1 MKDWVPRNS
10 PGFVRVPTS
19 HPGQSGARLISPAA
33 RDFRSHPVPTHRS
46 GATHAT
52 LISGSPHRISF
63 MAPLLS
69 SIVNPD
75 FSATLIQSAWL
86 VPCYALI
93 GAALAAL
100 WSPGLT
106 RRTGPRP
113 AGYLNLL
120 MTFFAF
126 VHSVLALIGA
136 WGQPAIDRSWSWLEA
151 AGLHVTIDLKLSA
164 LTLGAMALITGL
176 NLLAQLYAVG
186 YLEMDWGWARFYTVV
201 GLFESGMCALVLCN
215 SVFFSYFIL
224 EILTLCTYLLI
235 GVWYNQS
242 LVVTGARDAFLTKR
256 VGDLILLVGV
266 VALLPLVGSW
276 NYDDLTAWAA
286 SDFATPTVL
295 TGISLT
301 LIAGPLG
308 KCAQFPLHLWLDEA
322 QEGPLPATILRNAVV
337 VATGAWVLI
346 QLEPVLACAPL
357 AQTVMITV
365 GSATALG
372 AVCISI
378 AQIDI
383 KRVLSYLVSAFMGL
397 VFIAIGTGQTQLAL
411 LFLLT
416 YALAMALLVMAIGT
430 IILSNITQDLTQLGG
445 LWSKRPIPGL
455 AFLLGSVSLAAL
467 PPFGDFWPLAQLV
480 QGLLPIDSNLA
491 ILVIVINGLTA
502 FSLMR
507 VFVQV
512 WGGSATQMTTRSP
525 EVLWPMVVPL
535 TIMVGLALHTP
546 ILLYQWQ
553 LIPTGLDFSA
563 TATQV
568 LILSTGLGLVTG
580 YGIYA
585 GSSIPKPVRLPVP
598 QVQEFFAKDF
608 YAADLYRYTVVA
620 IVALSS
626 KAISVIDR
634 YIVDGV
640 VNLVG
645 LGTMGIGQGLKYNT
659 SGQTQSYA
667 LTIAVAL
674 VTIGFLI
681 LWPLLQLP
689 SIPLPQIDDLALIPL

>member
-1 MKDWVPRNS
+1 
-10 PGFVRVPTS
+10 
-19 HPGQSGARLISPAA
+19 
-33 RDFRSHPVPTHRS
+33 
-46 GATHAT
+46 
-52 LISGSPHRISF
+52 
-63 MAPLLS
+63 MAPTLTFGLS
-69 SIVNPD
+69 PLFSLASSLPFSSNLGLAALPSVNSLG
-75 FSATLIQSAWL
+75 SALMGVAWL
-86 VPCYALI
+86 VPLYALM
-93 GAALAAL
+93 GAALAL
-100 WSPGLT
+100 VWSPGIT

-120 MTFFAF
+120 MTFLAFA
-126 VHSVLALIGA
+126 HSVLALISA
-136 WGQPAIDRSWSWLEA
+136 WGQPALNLSWSWLQA
-151 AGLHVTIDLKLSA
+151 AGLHVTIDLKVSA
-164 LTLGAMALITGL
+164 VTLGAMALVTGL

-186 YLEMDWGWARFYTVV
+186 YLEMDWGWARFYTVL
-201 GLFESGMCALVLCN
+201 GLFEAGMCALVLCN

-235 GVWYNQS
+235 GIWYNQS

-266 VALLPLVGSW
+266 VALLPLAGSW
-276 NYDDLTAWAA
+276 NYDDLTTWAA
-286 SDFATPTVL
+286 SDLATPAVL

-322 QEGPLPATILRNAVV
+322 QEGPLPATILRNSVV

-346 QLEPVLACAPL
+346 QLEPVLACVPL

-365 GSATALG
+365 GSATAFG

-378 AQIDI
+378 AQVDI

-416 YALAMALLVMAIGT
+416 YALAMALLVMSIGT
-430 IILSNITQDLTQLGG
+430 IVLSNITQDLTQLGG
-445 LWSKRPIPGL
+445 LWPKRPIPGL

-467 PPFGDFWPLAQLV
+467 PPFGNFWPLARLV
-480 QGLLPIDSNLA
+480 QGLLPLDPKLA
-491 ILVIVINGLTA
+491 ALVVVVNFLTA

-507 VFVQV
+507 VFMRV
-512 WGGSATQMTTRSP
+512 WGGSPTEMTTRSP

-535 TIMVGLALHTP
+535 TLMVGFNLHTP

-553 LIPTGLDFSA
+553 LIPADLSLGAMSTL
-563 TATQV
+563 V
-568 LILSTGLGLVTG
+568 LVLSTGLGLVAG
-580 YGIYA
+580 AGVYA
-585 GSSIPKPVRLPVP
+585 WSGIPKPVRLPVP

-608 YAADLYRYTVVA
+608 YAADLYRYTIVA
-620 IVALSS
+620 IVGLSS
-626 KAISVIDR
+626 KAISLIDR
-634 YIVDGV
+634 YVVDGL

-645 LGTMGIGQGLKYNT
+645 LTTMLLGQGLKYNI
-659 SGQTQSYA
+659 SGQVQSYA

-689 SIPLPQIDDLALIPL
+689 GLDDISLVSSLFPSS

>member
-1 MKDWVPRNS
+1 MIPLAHLTDLS
-10 PGFVRVPTS
+10 PMALTLT
-19 HPGQSGARLISPAA
+19 AMLSPAFSPA
-33 RDFRSHPVPTHRS
+33 LSLPPASPLDL
-46 GATHAT
+46 AT
-52 LISGSPHRISF
+52 LPALAQIGPVLVR
-63 MAPLLS
+63 
-69 SIVNPD
+69 
-75 FSATLIQSAWL
+75 SAWF

-93 GAALAAL
+93 GAALAL
-100 WSPGLT
+100 VWSPGIT

-120 MTFFAF
+120 MTLLAF
-126 VHSVLALIGA
+126 SHSVLALISA
-136 WGQPAIDRSWSWLEA
+136 WGQPAVDRSWLWLEA
-151 AGLHVTIDLKLSA
+151 AGLHVTIDLKISA

-186 YLEMDWGWARFYTVV
+186 YLEMDWGWARFYTVL
-201 GLFESGMCALVLCN
+201 GLFEAGMCALCLCN

-256 VGDLILLVGV
+256 IGDLILLVGV

-276 NYDDLTAWAA
+276 NYDDLTQWAA
-286 SDFATPTVL
+286 SDLANPTVL
-295 TGISLT
+295 TGISLA
-301 LIAGPLG
+301 LIAGPIG

-346 QLEPVLACAPL
+346 QLEPVLACVPL

-365 GSATALG
+365 GAATALG
-372 AVCISI
+372 TVCISI

-416 YALAMALLVMAIGT
+416 YALAMALLVMSIGT
-430 IILSNITQDLTQLGG
+430 IIISNITQDLTQLGG

-467 PPFGDFWPLAQLV
+467 PPFGNFWPLAQLV
-480 QGLLPIDSNLA
+480 QGLLPLNPKLA
-491 ILVIVINGLTA
+491 ALVIVVNGLTA

-512 WGGSATQMTTRSP
+512 WGGSPTQMTTRSP

-535 TIMVGLALHTP
+535 TVMVGVALHTP
-546 ILLYQWQ
+546 IMLYQWH
-553 LIPTGLDFSA
+553 LIPAALNLGASSTL
-563 TATQV
+563 V
-568 LILSTGLGLVTG
+568 LVLSTGLGLVAG
-580 YGIYA
+580 AGVYA
-585 GSSIPKPVRLPVP
+585 WSGIPKPVRLPVP

-608 YAADLYRYTVVA
+608 YMADLYRYTVVA
-620 IVALSS
+620 IVAICSQ
-626 KAISVIDR
+626 AISLIDR
-634 YIVDGV
+634 YVVDGL

-645 LGTMGIGQGLKYNT
+645 LVTMVLGQGLKYNT
-659 SGQTQSYA
+659 SGQAQSYA

-689 SIPLPQIDDLALIPL
+689 GLDNVALVSALFQS

>member
-1 MKDWVPRNS
+1 
-10 PGFVRVPTS
+10 
-19 HPGQSGARLISPAA
+19 
-33 RDFRSHPVPTHRS
+33 
-46 GATHAT
+46 
-52 LISGSPHRISF
+52 
-63 MAPLLS
+63 
-69 SIVNPD
+69 
-75 FSATLIQSAWL
+75 
-86 VPCYALI
+86 
-93 GAALAAL
+93 
-100 WSPGLT
+100 
-106 RRTGPRP
+106 
-113 AGYLNLL
+113 
-120 MTFFAF
+120 
-126 VHSVLALIGA
+126 
-136 WGQPAIDRSWSWLEA
+136 
-151 AGLHVTIDLKLSA
+151 
-164 LTLGAMALITGL
+164 
-176 NLLAQLYAVG
+176 
-186 YLEMDWGWARFYTVV
+186 
-201 GLFESGMCALVLCN
+201 
-215 SVFFSYFIL
+215 
-224 EILTLCTYLLI
+224 
-235 GVWYNQS
+235 
-242 LVVTGARDAFLTKR
+242 
-256 VGDLILLVGV
+256 
-266 VALLPLVGSW
+266 
-276 NYDDLTAWAA
+276 
-286 SDFATPTVL
+286 
-295 TGISLT
+295 
-301 LIAGPLG
+301 
-308 KCAQFPLHLWLDEA
+308 
-322 QEGPLPATILRNAVV
+322 
-337 VATGAWVLI
+337 
-346 QLEPVLACAPL
+346 
-357 AQTVMITV
+357 
-365 GSATALG
+365 
-372 AVCISI
+372 
-378 AQIDI
+378 
-383 KRVLSYLVSAFMGL
+383 
-397 VFIAIGTGQTQLAL
+397 
-411 LFLLT
+411 
-416 YALAMALLVMAIGT
+416 
-430 IILSNITQDLTQLGG
+430 
-445 LWSKRPIPGL
+445 
-455 AFLLGSVSLAAL
+455 
-467 PPFGDFWPLAQLV
+467 
-480 QGLLPIDSNLA
+480 
-491 ILVIVINGLTA
+491 TA

>member
-1 MKDWVPRNS
+1 MGV
-10 PGFVRVPTS
+10 
-19 HPGQSGARLISPAA
+19 
-33 RDFRSHPVPTHRS
+33 
-46 GATHAT
+46 
-52 LISGSPHRISF
+52 
-63 MAPLLS
+63 
-69 SIVNPD
+69 
-75 FSATLIQSAWL
+75 AWL
-86 VPCYALI
+86 VPLYALV
-93 GAALAAL
+93 GAALAL
-100 WSPGLT
+100 VWSPGIT

-120 MTFFAF
+120 MTFLAFA
-126 VHSVLALIGA
+126 HSVLALISA
-136 WGQPAIDRSWSWLEA
+136 WGQPALNLSWSWLQA
-151 AGLHVTIDLKLSA
+151 AGLQVTIDLKVSA
-164 LTLGAMALITGL
+164 VTLGAMALVTGL
-176 NLLAQLYAVG
+176 TLLAQLYAVA
-186 YLEMDWGWARFYTVV
+186 YLEMDWGWARFYTVL
-201 GLFESGMCALVLCN
+201 GLFEAGMCSLVLCN

-235 GVWYNQS
+235 GIWYNQS

-256 VGDLILLVGV
+256 IGDLILLVGV
-266 VALLPLVGSW
+266 VALLPLAGSW
-276 NYDDLTAWAA
+276 NYDDLTTWAA
-286 SDFATPTVL
+286 SDLSTPAVL

-322 QEGPLPATILRNAVV
+322 QEGPLPATILRNSVV

-346 QLEPVLACAPL
+346 QLEPVLACVPL
-357 AQTVMITV
+357 AQTVMIAV
-365 GSATALG
+365 GSATAFG

-378 AQIDI
+378 AQVDI

-445 LWSKRPIPGL
+445 LWPKRPIPGL
-455 AFLLGSVSLAAL
+455 AFLLGTVSLAAL
-467 PPFGDFWPLAQLV
+467 PPFGNFWPLARLV
-480 QGLLPIDSNLA
+480 QA
-491 ILVIVINGLTA
+491 ILPLDPKLAALVVVVNFLTA

-507 VFVQV
+507 VFMQV
-512 WGGSATQMTTRSP
+512 WGGSPTEMTARSP

-535 TIMVGLALHTP
+535 TLMVGFNLHTP

-553 LIPTGLDFSA
+553 LIPADLSLGAMSTL
-563 TATQV
+563 V
-568 LILSTGLGLVTG
+568 LVLSTGLGLVAG
-580 YGIYA
+580 AGVYA
-585 GSSIPKPVRLPVP
+585 WSGIPKPVRLPVP

-608 YAADLYRYTVVA
+608 YAADLYRYTIVA
-620 IVALSS
+620 IVGLSS
-626 KAISVIDR
+626 KAISLIDR
-634 YIVDGV
+634 YLVDGL

-645 LGTMGIGQGLKYNT
+645 LATMLLGQGLKYNI
-659 SGQTQSYA
+659 SGQVQSYA

-689 SIPLPQIDDLALIPL
+689 GLDDISLVSSLFPSS

>member
-1 MKDWVPRNS
+1 
-10 PGFVRVPTS
+10 
-19 HPGQSGARLISPAA
+19 
-33 RDFRSHPVPTHRS
+33 
-46 GATHAT
+46 
-52 LISGSPHRISF
+52 
-63 MAPLLS
+63 MAPTLTFGLS
-69 SIVNPD
+69 PLFSLVFSLPFSSNLGLAALPSVNPLG
-75 FSATLIQSAWL
+75 SALMGVAWL
-86 VPCYALI
+86 VPLYALV
-93 GAALAAL
+93 GAALAL
-100 WSPGLT
+100 VWSPGIT

-120 MTFFAF
+120 MTFLAFA
-126 VHSVLALIGA
+126 HSVLALISA
-136 WGQPAIDRSWSWLEA
+136 WGQPALNLSWSWLQA
-151 AGLHVTIDLKLSA
+151 AGLQVTIDLKVSA
-164 LTLGAMALITGL
+164 VTLGAMALVTGL
-176 NLLAQLYAVG
+176 NLLAQLYAVA
-186 YLEMDWGWARFYTVV
+186 YLEMDWGWARFYTVL
-201 GLFESGMCALVLCN
+201 GLFEAGMCSLVLCN

-235 GVWYNQS
+235 GIWYNQS

-256 VGDLILLVGV
+256 IGDLILLVGV
-266 VALLPLVGSW
+266 VALLPLAGSW
-276 NYDDLTAWAA
+276 NYDDLTTWAA
-286 SDFATPTVL
+286 SDLSTPAVL

-322 QEGPLPATILRNAVV
+322 QEGPLPATILRNSVV

-346 QLEPVLACAPL
+346 QLEPVLACVPL
-357 AQTVMITV
+357 AQTVMIAV
-365 GSATALG
+365 GSATAFG

-378 AQIDI
+378 AQVDI

-445 LWSKRPIPGL
+445 LWPKRPIPGL
-455 AFLLGSVSLAAL
+455 AFLLGTVSLAAL
-467 PPFGDFWPLAQLV
+467 PPFGNFWPLARLV
-480 QGLLPIDSNLA
+480 QA
-491 ILVIVINGLTA
+491 ILPLDPKLAALVVVVNFLTA

-507 VFVQV
+507 VFMQV
-512 WGGSATQMTTRSP
+512 WGGSPTEMTARSP

-535 TIMVGLALHTP
+535 TLMVGFNLHTP

-553 LIPTGLDFSA
+553 LIPADLSLGAMSTL
-563 TATQV
+563 V
-568 LILSTGLGLVTG
+568 LVLSTGLGLVAG
-580 YGIYA
+580 AGVYA
-585 GSSIPKPVRLPVP
+585 WSGIPKPVRLPVP

-608 YAADLYRYTVVA
+608 YAADLYRYTIVA
-620 IVALSS
+620 IVGLSS
-626 KAISVIDR
+626 KAISLIDR
-634 YIVDGV
+634 YLVDGL

-645 LGTMGIGQGLKYNT
+645 LATMLLGQGLKYNI
-659 SGQTQSYA
+659 SGQVQSYA

-689 SIPLPQIDDLALIPL
+689 GLDDISLVSSLFPSS